1 MAADG
6 GQAVDAGV
14 VGSRAA
20 VPRVLRIPL
29 KTRAARAALQIIDR
43 WRDRQR
49 RRRWDADKALGR
61 RGEDLAHR
69 YLERQGFVIV
79 ARNYRLAA
87 GEAEADL
94 VAWDGDEL
102 VIVEVKTR
110 ISGEFGSPERAVG
123 PDKERHLRR
132 VARSY
137 ARKAGVEMERVR
149 IDIVTVVMGNRP
161 GRAPEIELFRG
172 AVGF

>member
-1 MAADG
+1 M
-6 GQAVDAGV
+6 
-14 VGSRAA
+14 
-20 VPRVLRIPL
+20 
-29 KTRAARAALQIIDR
+29 DR
-43 WRDRQR
+43 WRDRLR
-49 RRRWDADKALGR
+49 RRQWDADKALGR

-69 YLERQGFVIV
+69 YLQREGFVIV

-94 VAWDGDEL
+94 VAWEGDKL

-110 ISGEFGSPERAVG
+110 GSVEFGSPERAVG

-132 VARSY
+132 VARAY
-137 ARKAGVEMERVR
+137 ARRAGIEIERVR
-149 IDIVTVVMGNRP
+149 IDIVTVVMGRD
-161 GRAPEIELFRG
+161 RARPEIELLRG